1 MELTKPWS
9 EHKDRYN
16 FVIVGSGYG
25 GSITAARLANATLS
39 KKISICVLERGK
51 QWKAPDFP
59 NTAAG
64 YLDNLRDNN
73 PLGLYELINYRDI
86 TVLKGSGL
94 GGTSLVNAN
103 VAIRPPAEV
112 FNIDGWPKAL
122 TLDALKDYYKLAE
135 YTLNVREHPRAAQ
148 LGKVQALERRAV
160 QIGRHAEALKIAVN
174 FEDGPNPQGVFQK
187 KCTDCGDCVTGCNVT
202 AKNTLDMN
210 YLPLAAKGG
219 AHIFTQ
225 TKVEWIEKK
234 SNGRWRVH
242 GRRQKS
248 RFLFDYEEFDIEA
261 DNVILSAGAVNS
273 TEILLR
279 SSNLRNLSVSPAL
292 GTRFGGNGDFF
303 GLSYNGDPAAETLG
317 FGTPPVLPPEPNR
330 PGPSIV
336 AIVRHGNADPLK
348 GFNIEDLSFP
358 SASVRPSQVTFPLVP
373 REDTDSG
380 DTAAENARIDKDRF
394 NQDKYGGA
402 LNHTMLYLCMGFD
415 DARGTFEFEKPPF
428 ESDGRVTVRWDGA
441 GQQEIFSRINE
452 ELRRHTRAQGG
463 SFVANPLWNLPNVR
477 HLITAHPLGGCPMSD
492 DFITGA
498 TDQFGRVYKKDG
510 SVHDGLYVADGS
522 LLPSALSVNPF
533 LTISAVSERIA
544 ERIVKALNGEAFP
557 APAPSVGFGGIKA
570 LEIVE
575 RPEAQLERVFQ
586 AAPSLGIEV
595 MVNSGDEPT
604 IDPATKVIRNDTA
617 WKGFFP
623 AGHILNRMSAAIFTG
638 FQKRFFLD
646 GGKVAGITSD
656 TDGRINARNSLE
668 QLDLDKKKGDLEPGR
683 YILLR
688 YLDPPWQGFYDIF
701 KVINQDLLIGRV
713 YLGKYPNGTRM
724 FTFPMTRVYGFNNMK
739 VEDHRRIWDKA
750 AVPTKEELNGVW
762 RMDVI
767 SNANQA
773 GGLAYLS
780 FELKPNG
787 RLESRYQLMGLI
799 EGLVMPS
806 FAANHF
812 QLTDF
817 TGFHDEIRK
826 VDRDLLVG
834 KWVIELPAEAA
845 KLPSFGSLGI
855 FHEEKIPGE
864 NRPRFGYY
872 YILTRTDLSAPPTST
887 LLSPLLDAQLPAGV
901 GLAFDEEMDGWY
913 FPNPNGPVQPAP
925 VTRAD
930 DLAAIGDRIPHEG
943 KPEGG
948 VPCSFHAH
956 MSAADL
962 NDFIENP
969 DHETKL
975 FGTITFESF
984 EGESPATFP
993 IDTGESYFQY
1003 LRVNPAT
1010 GEAEMRYHLE
1020 FDSHHGRRV
1029 MFDGRKYMQK
1039 DEAGGLRGFQEL
1051 LEDYTTLYVHVTADG
1066 KELGT
1071 GYLKFRTFENIAAF
1085 RSLAQFLTSFRV
1097 TGAGDDAL
1105 LALRAQMKFAAF
1117 TGQFVQRE
1125 YDPAAATTGNL
1136 RDDVHAE
1143 VIRGATTPD
1152 FFSTETT
1159 EALQAILREQ
1169 PTLGVDKLVNT
1180 GAVKIDIA
1188 KHRIFRDIF
1197 WKGSFAKDS
1206 LLGGEERLRAAA
1218 LGMSASRTGGQ
1229 FTRGSFWKKFG
1240 ADGKHQVVNYDQ
1252 HWLPGDPEVREVEY
1266 PNEGRRYL
1274 RKGDKIILLTYKND
1288 PYRMVYDTIKV
1299 IDDNNATGVMHMG
1312 QFPDGIEFATFTMAR
1327 HNYPL
1332 ELMSADDARLVAADG
1347 GTHTPNSPAEIA
1359 GNWQGRL
1366 ITLAHPTVSLLMNT
1380 NPMMIAGSF
1389 AADGSSAF
1397 TVAGIDAPL
1406 PTGDAADL
1414 RLVDANTLIGKWD
1427 IGPKLGWLTTLQD
1440 CVEPNGGKFWIHF
1453 VLNRKP

>member
-9 EHKDRYN
+9 QHKDRYN

-25 GSITAARLANATLS
+25 GSITAARLANANLS
-39 KKISICVLERGK
+39 KKLSICVLERGK

-59 NTAAG
+59 NTPAA
-64 YLDNLRDNN
+64 YFDNLRDNN

-86 TVLKGSGL
+86 SVLKGSGL

-112 FNIDGWPKAL
+112 FTGLAAWPKDI
-122 TLDALKDYYKLAE
+122 TLDTLKKFYEMAE
-135 YTLNVREHPRAAQ
+135 QTLNVSPHPRAAQ

-160 QIGRHAEALKIAVN
+160 QIGGHAEPLNIAVN
-174 FEDGPNPQGVFQK
+174 FVDGVNGQGVFQK
-187 KCTDCGDCVTGCNVT
+187 KCTDCGDCVSGCNVT

-210 YLPLAAKGG
+210 YLPLAAQGG

-242 GRRQKS
+242 GRLQKS
-248 RFLFDYEEFDIEA
+248 RFLPDFEEFDIEA
-261 DNVILSAGAVNS
+261 DNVILSAGAINS

-279 SSNLRNLSVSPAL
+279 SAHLHNLSVSPAL

-303 GLSYNGDPAAETLG
+303 GLSYNGDIATQTLG
-317 FGTPPVLPPEPNR
+317 FGTPSVLPPEPNR

-336 AIVRHGNADPLK
+336 AVVRHNSGAPLK
-348 GFNIEDLSFP
+348 QQFNIEDLSFP
-358 SASVRPSQVTFPLVP
+358 SAAVRPSQTTFPLVA

-415 DARGTFEFEKPPF
+415 DARGTFEFETPLV
-428 ESDGRVTVRWDGA
+428 ERDGRVSVRWDGA
-441 GQQEIFSRINE
+441 GQQQIFMRINE

-463 SFVANPLWNLPNVR
+463 SFIANPLWNLPSVR

-498 TDQFGRVYKKDG
+498 TDQFGRVYQKDG
-510 SVHDGLYVADGS
+510 SVHNGLYVADGS

-544 ERIVKALNGEAFP
+544 DRIVRALNGEAFP
-557 APAPSVGFGGIKA
+557 APAPSVGFSGVDA

-575 RPEAQLERVFQ
+575 RPEAELERIFQ
-586 AAPSLGIEV
+586 AAPSLGIET
-595 MVNSGDEPT
+595 MVNSGADPV
-604 IDPATKVIRNDTA
+604 IDPETKVIRNDLA

-623 AGHILNRMSAAIFTG
+623 AGHVLNQMSAAIFTG
-638 FQKRFFLD
+638 FQKRFFKD
-646 GGKVAGITSD
+646 GDNVAGITSD

-668 QLDLDKKKGDLEPGR
+668 QIELTKKKGNLDPGR

-724 FTFPMTRVYGFNNMK
+724 FTFPMTRVYGFDNMK
-739 VEDHRRIWDKA
+739 VEDHRRLWDKA
-750 AVPTKEELNGVW
+750 AVPTKEELNGTW

-773 GGLAYLS
+773 GSISYLT
-780 FELKPNG
+780 FDLKPDG

-826 VDRDLLVG
+826 IDRNLLIG

-855 FHEEKIPGE
+855 FHQEQIPGE

-887 LLSPLLDAQLPAGV
+887 VLSPLLDAQLPAGT

-913 FPNPNGPVQPAP
+913 FPAQDGETPLSIN
-925 VTRAD
+925 RAN
-930 DLAAIGDRIPHEG
+930 DLTIADRIPRD
-943 KPEGG
+943 G
-948 VPCSFHAH
+948 VPANIATCSFQAH
-956 MSAADL
+956 MAAADI
-962 NDFIENP
+962 NEFVDNP

-975 FGTITFESF
+975 FGTITFSSF
-984 EGESPATFP
+984 DGEGPVTFTL
-993 IDTGESYFQY
+993 DGGKSYFQY
-1003 LRVNPAT
+1003 LRVNPET
-1010 GEAEMRYHLE
+1010 REAEMRYHLE

-1051 LEDYTTLYVHVTADG
+1051 LEDYTTLFVHVSSEG
-1066 KELGT
+1066 KEIGT

-1085 RSLAQFLTSFRV
+1085 RSLTQFLASFRV

-1117 TGQFVQRE
+1117 TSQFVQRE
-1125 YDPAAATTGNL
+1125 YDPAGSTTGNL

-1143 VIRGATTPD
+1143 VIRGATSPD
-1152 FFSTETT
+1152 SFSTETT
-1159 EALQAILREQ
+1159 ESLQAILREQ
-1169 PTLGVDKLVNT
+1169 PTLEVAKLANHGGVR
-1180 GAVKIDIA
+1180 IDIP
-1188 KHRIFRDIF
+1188 KHRIFRDMF
-1197 WKGSFAKDS
+1197 WKGSFAKDT
-1206 LLGGEERLRAAA
+1206 LAGGEERLRAAA
-1218 LGMSASRTGGQ
+1218 LGLTAAHLGVQ
-1229 FTRGSFWKKFG
+1229 FTRGAFWKKFDTVG
-1240 ADGKHQVVNYDQ
+1240 QGQVVNYDQ
-1252 HWLPGDPEVREVEY
+1252 HWLPGEPEIREVEY
-1266 PNEGRRYL
+1266 PNEGRRYF
-1274 RKGDKIILLTYKND
+1274 RKGDKLILLTYKND
-1288 PYRMVYDTIKV
+1288 PYRMVYDTMKV
-1299 IDDNNATGVMHMG
+1299 IDEDNVIGVMHIG

-1332 ELMSADDARLVAADG
+1332 ELMSVEDFNLLIADPAVHA
-1347 GTHTPNSPAEIA
+1347 PNSAAEVA
-1359 GNWQGRL
+1359 GEWTGRL
-1366 ITLAHPTVSLLMNT
+1366 ITLAHPTVSLLTNT
-1380 NPMMIAGSF
+1380 NPLLLSGSF
-1389 AADGSSAF
+1389 AADGAASF
-1397 TVAGIDAPL
+1397 KVAGIDAPI
-1406 PTGDAADL
+1406 PAGDLSSL
-1414 RLVDANTLIGKWD
+1414 RGVDANTLIGKWD
-1427 IGPKLGWLTTLQD
+1427 LGPKLGWLTTLQD
-1440 CVEPNGGKFWIHF
+1440 CVQPSDGKFWVHF
-1453 VLNRKP
+1453 VLIRKP